1 MSIETYQV
9 ISVGGRSGVM
19 GKVAH
24 RIMARASY
32 ATSLAGNPHY
42 QNKQRVAA
50 HSRNGLVMRH
60 NFERVPN
67 MVSKPKTCHGSG

>member
-1 MSIETYQV
+1 MSIESYQV

-24 RIMARASY
+24 RTMARASY

-50 HSRNGLVMRH
+50 HSRNGLVMRYNVEH
-60 NFERVPN
+60 VPN
-67 MVSKPKTCHGSG
+67 MVSNLKTCHGGG